1 MGIVAG
7 GDAADLD
14 RVGERSNIRRLADL
28 IEHCC
33 CRVSAPCCRHCDLVA
48 IVDKIGRNTVYN

>member
-14 RVGERSNIRRLADL
+14 RVGERSNIRRVADL
-28 IEHCC
+28 IE
-33 CRVSAPCCRHCDLVA
+33 RLPLQDFRSLLSAL
-48 IVDKIGRNTVYN
+48 